1 MQSSSNAD
9 SVIVPAPKSRAI
21 PYLKWAGGKRSM
33 LQHLLLRAPSS
44 YGTYHEPFVGGGA
57 LFFAL
62 QPTRAVISDVNRRL
76 VRSYVAVRDD
86 VDGVVALLRTY
97 PYEKQ
102 FFLKMRRVPID
113 DRSDVEVAA
122 WLVYLNRSCF
132 NGLYR
137 VNRDNVF
144 NVPFG
149 RYANPTICDESNL
162 RACSDALKAMTIAH
176 DPFEKVLERAVTGD
190 FVYFDPPYLP
200 ISVTSSFTGYSSN
213 GFGLTDHER
222 LRDVA
227 RALAVRGV
235 HVIISNSA
243 APAVKDLYAE
253 GFEVTEVLA
262 SRAIN
267 ADGDGRGKIPELIIR
282 PRPGLSHVMA
292 RSST

>member
-1 MQSSSNAD
+1 MQSSSTAD
-9 SVIVPAPKSRAI
+9 SVIVPAPKSRAV

-33 LQHLLLRAPSS
+33 LRHLLPLVPAS

-86 VDGVVALLRTY
+86 VDGVVALLKTY

-102 FFLKMRRVPID
+102 FFLNMRRVPID
-113 DRSDVEVAA
+113 DHSDVEVAA

-149 RYANPTICDESNL
+149 KYANPTICDESNL
-162 RACSDALKAMTIAH
+162 RACSDALKGVTIAH

-200 ISVTSSFTGYSSN
+200 ISATSSFTGYSSD
-213 GFGLTDHER
+213 GFGLADHER

-227 RALAVRGV
+227 RVLAVGGV

-243 APAVKDLYAE
+243 APAVKELYAD

-282 PRPGLSHVMA
+282 PRPSLSHVMG

>member
-33 LQHLLLRAPSS
+33 LRHLLLLVPSS
-44 YGTYHEPFVGGGA
+44 YGTYYEPFVGGGA

-62 QPTRAVISDVNRRL
+62 QPPKAVISDINRRL

-86 VDGVVALLRTY
+86 VEAVITLLRTY
-97 PYEKQ
+97 PYEKE
-102 FFLKMRRVPID
+102 FFLKMRAVPID

-122 WLVYLNRSCF
+122 WLIYLNRTCF

-149 RYANPTICDESNL
+149 RYANPTICDEANL
-162 RACSDALKAMTIAH
+162 RACSEALKGVTIARE
-176 DPFEKVLERAVTGD
+176 PFETVLKRAAPGD

-200 ISVTSSFTGYSSN
+200 ISATSSFTGYSPD
-213 GFGLTDHER
+213 GFGLRDHER

-227 RALAVRGV
+227 LDLKARGV
-235 HVIISNSA
+235 HVLISNSA
-243 APAVKDLYAE
+243 APAIRDLYAD

-262 SRAIN
+262 NRAIN
-267 ADGDGRGKIPELIIR
+267 ANGEGRGKIPELIIR
-282 PRPGLSHVMA
+282 
-292 RSST
+292 